1 MEEKERIIMKKRR
14 RIVRIMRKSKKDGRE
29 TKGKKSDNRRNKKN
43 ERERIKFVRR
53 EGGLEDKE

>member
-29 TKGKKSDNRRNKKN
+29 TKGKNLITGGIRKTK
-43 ERERIKFVRR
+43 ER
-53 EGGLEDKE
+53 G